1 LFEAVFLCL
10 IGGGAGI
17 ILVWL
22 VTLVPQ
28 DALPLSMSA
37 ARVILGLL
45 ISVAIGIVAG
55 IVPAVLAA
63 NLDPVIAI
71 RDK

>member
-1 LFEAVFLCL
+1 M
-10 IGGGAGI
+10 GGLL
-17 ILVWL
+17 LVWL

-28 DALPLSMSA
+28 DSLPLTMSA
-37 ARVILGLL
+37 ARVVLGLL
-45 ISVAIGIVAG
+45 ISVGIGIVAG

-71 RDK
+71 RSK

>member
-1 LFEAVFLCL
+1 
-10 IGGGAGI
+10 
-17 ILVWL
+17 

-37 ARVILGLL
+37 ARIILGLL
-45 ISVAIGIVAG
+45 ISVGIGVIAG

-71 RDK
+71 RAK